1 MGISVTTTAPLVAV
15 LVRLAAAT
23 TSYSNTSSTTS
34 TSFSSSSTSTDGIAG
49 YINSGLGSSDTSSTL
64 ITSSSSIPTS
74 STLPSLTS
82 SSNATITSDSTTN
95 ATITNGLSTNTTL
108 PYPLTTWHSVTY
120 SISCAWNDPLCL
132 TTCQQYYGSC
142 TSEWIAYER
151 NTNVTAI
158 PVSTSY
164 STYTDVDVSTV
175 GVETATTIYSLETTL
190 ALVSDVA
197 TESSIRSLT
206 TVFKETTAASTLVL
220 ASGTPSAS
228 TSIGSTDTRSQL
240 LYSYSA
246 SGVPSPGCS
255 SYDYHDWGCTSGCNP
270 ARCTIMGGT
279 VDLLYW
285 PVATTSLHTIGNST
299 STQIIPLTGSNAT
312 RTAVYDGVTLTSP
325 MVAISFQS
333 AWALDDC
340 SKAVGKNHSGSILP
354 LHPHQVSSIHG
365 NSGPQYITQTTSSV
379 HFYGTWIAAPFNYTN
394 LAMTPVPLEVY
405 LDQPSCW
412 DNFCPTIYTDYR
424 PVLSVPQEV
433 RSLDPA
439 WASCDLYWRVPHGG
453 KSPKEG
459 VNDPPRALQETNEA
473 AGPSTPAGY
482 TITTSSATPSP
493 TPNSPTVTPTA
504 QPVTTSPTSTPA
516 SPSGYTSDEPDETSS
531 PLDPATP
538 TDAQTQA
545 DPTTAANQPVTDDTS
560 SPSDPTT
567 AVDQTANDPTTAA
580 DQPVTEDTSSP
591 SDPTTSVDQTVNDP
605 STPADSSPSQSQT
618 DGEET
623 TPTSAAQTNGNAGT
637 TSPDP
642 AEPSTD
648 NDGSESPTSPT
659 TTATDRSQ
667 ATTEAASQNTQPADP
682 ESGSADST
690 SAVPG
695 NSDPSGQSGSTPV
708 AQPSPSNAIDALTRS
723 QQSEQSDLT
732 QTSVAPEASTA
743 TFTGTDGEEH
753 TAVQSSGAVIV
764 DSTVTVPQGAASSV
778 AGVGQVSAGST
789 AIVVSQDQGAT
800 TIEYEA
806 PSDNSGAASA
816 TQAVFSAN
824 GETYTAIQS
833 DSTAAAVIG
842 NSDTTFT
849 LSQGAT
855 TQIGTQAISV
865 GTSEAVFV
873 GGETVLYSAAT
884 STTTQIVVFTAG
896 GQTYTASQAASTGDV
911 VLGNGG
917 TTVTLSQGAS
927 TQLGSQG
934 VSVGTAG
941 AVIVGSET
949 IIYSAAA
956 PVASQGATFTA
967 SGETYTVLQAS
978 GSLPA
983 VIQGAGTTAT
993 AYPGAAATINGQV
1006 VSINDENSVVVGTQ
1020 TLELSNVPSSQSS
1033 QQAIVTVGGSI
1044 VTADQTGSAIVVA
1057 GSTISN
1063 GGPAVTLNGETLSL
1077 GSSGLVIA
1085 NSGSTQTAILSA
1097 STPTPSTL
1105 AQVEAVLT
1113 HDSRILTV
1121 YQVASSSGI
1130 VEVDG
1135 TRLFV
1140 GGSAVTADGH
1150 TISAASNGVLD
1161 DGTLVPWTTTTIA
1174 GTASEASILQA
1185 SSLGPWG
1192 GSTSA
1197 STSQP
1202 RPASTSGQQSA
1213 ASTSTSDGVRTTM
1226 VMGSLVMCVILALCL
1241 L

>member
-1 MGISVTTTAPLVAV
+1 
-15 LVRLAAAT
+15 
-23 TSYSNTSSTTS
+23 
-34 TSFSSSSTSTDGIAG
+34 
-49 YINSGLGSSDTSSTL
+49 
-64 ITSSSSIPTS
+64 
-74 STLPSLTS
+74 
-82 SSNATITSDSTTN
+82 
-95 ATITNGLSTNTTL
+95 
-108 PYPLTTWHSVTY
+108 
-120 SISCAWNDPLCL
+120 
-132 TTCQQYYGSC
+132 
-142 TSEWIAYER
+142 
-151 NTNVTAI
+151 
-158 PVSTSY
+158 
-164 STYTDVDVSTV
+164 
-175 GVETATTIYSLETTL
+175 
-190 ALVSDVA
+190 
-197 TESSIRSLT
+197 
-206 TVFKETTAASTLVL
+206 
-220 ASGTPSAS
+220 
-228 TSIGSTDTRSQL
+228 
-240 LYSYSA
+240 
-246 SGVPSPGCS
+246 
-255 SYDYHDWGCTSGCNP
+255 
-270 ARCTIMGGT
+270 MGGT

-299 STQIIPLTGSNAT
+299 STEIIPLTGSNIT
-312 RTAVYDGVTLTSP
+312 RTAVYDDVTLTSP
-325 MVAISFQS
+325 TVAISFQT
-333 AWALDDC
+333 AWAVDDC
-340 SKAVGKNHSGSILP
+340 SKAVGKNHTGSIIP
-354 LHPHQVSSIHG
+354 LRPDQVSSIHG
-365 NSGPQYITQTTSSV
+365 NSGPQFITQTTSSI

-394 LAMTPVPLEVY
+394 LAMTPVPM
-405 LDQPSCW
+405 SA
-412 DNFCPTIYTDYR
+412 N
-424 PVLSVPQEV
+424 
-433 RSLDPA
+433 
-439 WASCDLYWRVPHGG
+439 CDLFW
-453 KSPKEG
+453 EG
-459 VNDPPRALQETNEA
+459 IYDPPKALQETNVA
-473 AGPSTPAGY
+473 AGPSTPAEY
-482 TITTSSATPSP
+482 TVTTSSATPSP

-504 QPVTTSPTSTPA
+504 QPVTTSPTATPA
-516 SPSGYTSDEPDETSS
+516 SPSGYTSDEPDETTS
-531 PLDPATP
+531 PADPATP
-538 TDAQTQA
+538 TATQTPA
-545 DPTTAANQPVTDDTS
+545 DPTTAADQPVPDETTSPADPATPTATQTPADPTTAADQPVPDDTS

-567 AVDQTANDPTTAA
+567 AVDQP
-580 DQPVTEDTSSP
+580 
-591 SDPTTSVDQTVNDP
+591 VNDP
-605 STPADSSPSQSQT
+605 STPADSKSQT
-618 DGEET
+618 KEGET

-648 NDGSESPTSPT
+648 NGGSEGPTSPT

-667 ATTEAASQNTQPADP
+667 ATTETASQDTQPADP
-682 ESGSADST
+682 ESDPTDST
-690 SAVPG
+690 AAVPG
-695 NSDPSGQSGSTPV
+695 NSDPSGQSGSTSL
-708 AQPSPSNAIDALTRS
+708 AEPSPTNAIDALTRS
-723 QQSEQSDLT
+723 PQSEQSDPT
-732 QTSVAPEASTA
+732 HTTVAPVASTA

-764 DSTVTVPQGAASSV
+764 DNTVTVSQGAASSV

-800 TIEYEA
+800 TIEYET
-806 PSDNSGAASA
+806 PSDNSVAASA

-855 TQIGTQAISV
+855 TQLGTQAISV

-884 STTTQIVVFTAG
+884 STTTQVVVFTAG
-896 GQTYTASQAASTGDV
+896 GQTFTASQAASAGDV

-917 TTVTLSQGAS
+917 TTITLSQGAS

-934 VSVGTAG
+934 VSVDTAG

-949 IIYSAAA
+949 VIYSAAA

-1006 VSINDENSVVVGTQ
+1006 VSINDENSIVVGTQ
-1020 TLELSNVPSSQSS
+1020 TLELSNVPSAQSL
-1033 QQAIVTVGGSI
+1033 QQAVVTVGGSI
-1044 VTADQTGSAIVVA
+1044 VTAYQTGSVVVVA
-1057 GSTISN
+1057 GSTISS
-1063 GGPAVTLNGETLSL
+1063 GGSAVTLNGETLSL

-1085 NSGSTQTAILSA
+1085 NSGSTQTARLSA
-1097 STPTPSTL
+1097 PTPTPSAL

-1113 HDSRILTV
+1113 HDSRTLTV

-1161 DGTLVPWTTTTIA
+1161 DGTLVPWMTTTIA

-1197 STSQP
+1197 STTQP

-1226 VMGSLVMCVILALCL
+1226 VMGSVVMCLILALCL

>member
-1 MGISVTTTAPLVAV
+1 
-15 LVRLAAAT
+15 
-23 TSYSNTSSTTS
+23 
-34 TSFSSSSTSTDGIAG
+34 
-49 YINSGLGSSDTSSTL
+49 
-64 ITSSSSIPTS
+64 
-74 STLPSLTS
+74 
-82 SSNATITSDSTTN
+82 
-95 ATITNGLSTNTTL
+95 
-108 PYPLTTWHSVTY
+108 
-120 SISCAWNDPLCL
+120 
-132 TTCQQYYGSC
+132 
-142 TSEWIAYER
+142 
-151 NTNVTAI
+151 
-158 PVSTSY
+158 
-164 STYTDVDVSTV
+164 
-175 GVETATTIYSLETTL
+175 
-190 ALVSDVA
+190 
-197 TESSIRSLT
+197 
-206 TVFKETTAASTLVL
+206 
-220 ASGTPSAS
+220 
-228 TSIGSTDTRSQL
+228 
-240 LYSYSA
+240 
-246 SGVPSPGCS
+246 
-255 SYDYHDWGCTSGCNP
+255 
-270 ARCTIMGGT
+270 MGGT

-299 STQIIPLTGSNAT
+299 STEIIPLTGSNIT
-312 RTAVYDGVTLTSP
+312 RTAVYDDVTLTSP
-325 MVAISFQS
+325 TVAISFQT
-333 AWALDDC
+333 AWAVDDC
-340 SKAVGKNHSGSILP
+340 SKAVGKNHTGSIIP
-354 LHPHQVSSIHG
+354 LRPDQVSSIHG
-365 NSGPQYITQTTSSV
+365 NSGPQFITQTTSSI

-394 LAMTPVPLEVY
+394 LAMTPVPM
-405 LDQPSCW
+405 SA
-412 DNFCPTIYTDYR
+412 N
-424 PVLSVPQEV
+424 
-433 RSLDPA
+433 
-439 WASCDLYWRVPHGG
+439 CDLFW
-453 KSPKEG
+453 EG
-459 VNDPPRALQETNEA
+459 IYDPPKALQETNVA

-482 TITTSSATPSP
+482 TVTTSSATPSP

-504 QPVTTSPTSTPA
+504 QPVTTSPTATPP
-516 SPSGYTSDEPDETSS
+516 SPSGYTSDEPDETTS
-531 PLDPATP
+531 PADPATP
-538 TDAQTQA
+538 TATQTPA
-545 DPTTAANQPVTDDTS
+545 DPTTAADQPVPDETTSPADPATPTATQTPADPTTAADQPVPDDTS

-567 AVDQTANDPTTAA
+567 AVDQP
-580 DQPVTEDTSSP
+580 
-591 SDPTTSVDQTVNDP
+591 VNDP
-605 STPADSSPSQSQT
+605 STPADSQSQT
-618 DGEET
+618 NEGET

-648 NDGSESPTSPT
+648 NGGSESPTSPT

-667 ATTEAASQNTQPADP
+667 ATTETASQDTRPADP
-682 ESGSADST
+682 ESDPTDST
-690 SAVPG
+690 AAVPG
-695 NSDPSGQSGSTPV
+695 NSDPSGQSGSTSL
-708 AQPSPSNAIDALTRS
+708 AEPSPTNAIDALTRS
-723 QQSEQSDLT
+723 QQSEQSDPT
-732 QTSVAPEASTA
+732 HTTVAPVASTA

-764 DSTVTVPQGAASSV
+764 DNTVTVSQGAASSV

-800 TIEYEA
+800 TIEYET
-806 PSDNSGAASA
+806 PSGNSVAASA

-884 STTTQIVVFTAG
+884 STTTQIIVFTAG
-896 GQTYTASQAASTGDV
+896 GQTYTASQATSTGDV

-917 TTVTLSQGAS
+917 TTITLSQGAS

-941 AVIVGSET
+941 AVIVGGET
-949 IIYSAAA
+949 VVYSAAA

-967 SGETYTVLQAS
+967 GGETYTVLQAS

-1006 VSINDENSVVVGTQ
+1006 VSINDENSIVVGTQ
-1020 TLELSNVPSSQSS
+1020 TLELSNVPSAQSL
-1033 QQAIVTVGGSI
+1033 QQAVVTVGGSI
-1044 VTADQTGSAIVVA
+1044 VTAYQTGSVVVVA
-1057 GSTISN
+1057 GSTISS
-1063 GGPAVTLNGETLSL
+1063 GGSAVTLNGETLSL

-1085 NSGSTQTAILSA
+1085 NSGSTQTARLSA
-1097 STPTPSTL
+1097 PTPTPSAL

-1113 HDSRILTV
+1113 HDSRTLMV

-1161 DGTLVPWTTTTIA
+1161 DGTLVPWMTTTIA
-1174 GTASEASILQA
+1174 GTASEASILQTT
-1185 SSLGPWG
+1185 SLGPWG
-1192 GSTSA
+1192 SSTSA
-1197 STSQP
+1197 STTQP

-1226 VMGSLVMCVILALCL
+1226 VMGSVVMCLILALCL

>member
-1 MGISVTTTAPLVAV
+1 
-15 LVRLAAAT
+15 
-23 TSYSNTSSTTS
+23 
-34 TSFSSSSTSTDGIAG
+34 
-49 YINSGLGSSDTSSTL
+49 
-64 ITSSSSIPTS
+64 
-74 STLPSLTS
+74 
-82 SSNATITSDSTTN
+82 
-95 ATITNGLSTNTTL
+95 
-108 PYPLTTWHSVTY
+108 
-120 SISCAWNDPLCL
+120 
-132 TTCQQYYGSC
+132 
-142 TSEWIAYER
+142 
-151 NTNVTAI
+151 
-158 PVSTSY
+158 
-164 STYTDVDVSTV
+164 
-175 GVETATTIYSLETTL
+175 
-190 ALVSDVA
+190 
-197 TESSIRSLT
+197 
-206 TVFKETTAASTLVL
+206 
-220 ASGTPSAS
+220 
-228 TSIGSTDTRSQL
+228 
-240 LYSYSA
+240 
-246 SGVPSPGCS
+246 
-255 SYDYHDWGCTSGCNP
+255 
-270 ARCTIMGGT
+270 MGGT

-299 STQIIPLTGSNAT
+299 STEIIPLTGSNIT
-312 RTAVYDGVTLTSP
+312 RTAVYDDVTLTSP
-325 MVAISFQS
+325 TVAISFQT
-333 AWALDDC
+333 AWAVDDC
-340 SKAVGKNHSGSILP
+340 SKAVGKNHTGSIIP
-354 LHPHQVSSIHG
+354 LRPDQVSSIHG
-365 NSGPQYITQTTSSV
+365 NSGPQFITQTTSSI

-394 LAMTPVPLEVY
+394 LAMTPVPMSTTGQSY
-405 LDQPSCW
+405 LCLKK
-412 DNFCPTIYTDYR
+412 F
-424 PVLSVPQEV
+424 
-433 RSLDPA
+433 
-439 WASCDLYWRVPHGG
+439 
-453 KSPKEG
+453 G
-459 VNDPPRALQETNEA
+459 VWIL
-473 AGPSTPAGY
+473 PAGY
-482 TITTSSATPSP
+482 TVTTSSATPSP

-504 QPVTTSPTSTPA
+504 QPVTTSPTATPA
-516 SPSGYTSDEPDETSS
+516 SPSGYTSDEPDETTS
-531 PLDPATP
+531 PADPATP
-538 TDAQTQA
+538 TATQTPA
-545 DPTTAANQPVTDDTS
+545 DPTTAADQPVPDETTSPADPATPTATQTPADPTTAADQPVPDDTS

-567 AVDQTANDPTTAA
+567 AVDQP
-580 DQPVTEDTSSP
+580 
-591 SDPTTSVDQTVNDP
+591 VNDP
-605 STPADSSPSQSQT
+605 STPADSQSQT
-618 DGEET
+618 NEGET

-648 NDGSESPTSPT
+648 NGGSESPTSPT

-667 ATTEAASQNTQPADP
+667 ATTETASQDTRPADP
-682 ESGSADST
+682 ESDPTDST
-690 SAVPG
+690 AAVPG
-695 NSDPSGQSGSTPV
+695 NSDPSGQSGSTSL
-708 AQPSPSNAIDALTRS
+708 AEPSPTNAIDALTRS
-723 QQSEQSDLT
+723 QQSEQSDPT
-732 QTSVAPEASTA
+732 HTTVAPVASTA

-764 DSTVTVPQGAASSV
+764 DNTVTVSQGAASSV

-800 TIEYEA
+800 TIEYET
-806 PSDNSGAASA
+806 PSGNSVAASA

-884 STTTQIVVFTAG
+884 STTTQIIVFTAG
-896 GQTYTASQAASTGDV
+896 GQTYTASQATSTGDV

-917 TTVTLSQGAS
+917 TTITLSQGAS

-941 AVIVGSET
+941 AVIVGGET
-949 IIYSAAA
+949 VVYSAAA

-967 SGETYTVLQAS
+967 GGETYTVLQAS

-1006 VSINDENSVVVGTQ
+1006 VSINDENSIVVGTQ
-1020 TLELSNVPSSQSS
+1020 TLELSNVPSAQSL
-1033 QQAIVTVGGSI
+1033 QQAVVTVGGSI
-1044 VTADQTGSAIVVA
+1044 VTAYQTGSVVVVA
-1057 GSTISN
+1057 GSTISS
-1063 GGPAVTLNGETLSL
+1063 GGSAVTLNGETLSL

-1085 NSGSTQTAILSA
+1085 NSGSTQTARLSA
-1097 STPTPSTL
+1097 PTPTPSAL

-1113 HDSRILTV
+1113 HDSRTLMV

-1161 DGTLVPWTTTTIA
+1161 DGTLVPWMTTTIA
-1174 GTASEASILQA
+1174 GTASEASILQTT
-1185 SSLGPWG
+1185 SLGPWG
-1192 GSTSA
+1192 SSTSA
-1197 STSQP
+1197 STTQP

-1226 VMGSLVMCVILALCL
+1226 VMGSVVMCLILALCL

>member
-1 MGISVTTTAPLVAV
+1 
-15 LVRLAAAT
+15 
-23 TSYSNTSSTTS
+23 
-34 TSFSSSSTSTDGIAG
+34 
-49 YINSGLGSSDTSSTL
+49 
-64 ITSSSSIPTS
+64 
-74 STLPSLTS
+74 
-82 SSNATITSDSTTN
+82 
-95 ATITNGLSTNTTL
+95 
-108 PYPLTTWHSVTY
+108 
-120 SISCAWNDPLCL
+120 
-132 TTCQQYYGSC
+132 
-142 TSEWIAYER
+142 
-151 NTNVTAI
+151 
-158 PVSTSY
+158 
-164 STYTDVDVSTV
+164 
-175 GVETATTIYSLETTL
+175 
-190 ALVSDVA
+190 
-197 TESSIRSLT
+197 
-206 TVFKETTAASTLVL
+206 
-220 ASGTPSAS
+220 
-228 TSIGSTDTRSQL
+228 
-240 LYSYSA
+240 
-246 SGVPSPGCS
+246 
-255 SYDYHDWGCTSGCNP
+255 
-270 ARCTIMGGT
+270 MGGT

-299 STQIIPLTGSNAT
+299 STEIIPLTGSNVT
-312 RTAVYDGVTLTSP
+312 RTAVYDDVTLTSP
-325 MVAISFQS
+325 TVAISFQT
-333 AWALDDC
+333 AWAVDDC
-340 SKAVGKNHSGSILP
+340 SKAVGRNHTGSIIP
-354 LHPHQVSSIHG
+354 LRPDQVSSIHG
-365 NSGPQYITQTTSSV
+365 SSGPQFITQTTSSI

-394 LAMTPVPLEVY
+394 LAMTPVPMSTTGQFY
-405 LDQPSCW
+405 L
-412 DNFCPTIYTDYR
+412 CPKKFGVWILPGY
-424 PVLSVPQEV
+424 VHASLSEHCT
-433 RSLDPA
+433 A
-439 WASCDLYWRVPHGG
+439 NCDLFW
-453 KSPKEG
+453 EG
-459 VNDPPRALQETNEA
+459 IYDPPKALQETNVA

-482 TITTSSATPSP
+482 TVTTSSATPSP

-504 QPVTTSPTSTPA
+504 QPVTTSPTATPA
-516 SPSGYTSDEPDETSS
+516 SPSGYTSDEPDETTS
-531 PLDPATP
+531 PADPATP
-538 TDAQTQA
+538 TATQTPA
-545 DPTTAANQPVTDDTS
+545 DPTTAADQPVPDETTSPADPATPTATQTPADPTTAADQPVPDDTS

-567 AVDQTANDPTTAA
+567 AVDQP
-580 DQPVTEDTSSP
+580 
-591 SDPTTSVDQTVNDP
+591 VNDP
-605 STPADSSPSQSQT
+605 STPADSQSQT
-618 DGEET
+618 KEGET
-623 TPTSAAQTNGNAGT
+623 TPASAAQTNGNAGT

-648 NDGSESPTSPT
+648 NGGSESPTSPT
-659 TTATDRSQ
+659 ITATDRSQ
-667 ATTEAASQNTQPADP
+667 ATTETASQDTQPADP
-682 ESGSADST
+682 ESDSADT
-690 SAVPG
+690 TG
-695 NSDPSGQSGSTPV
+695 NSDLSGQSGSTSL
-708 AQPSPSNAIDALTRS
+708 AEPSPTNAIDALTRS
-723 QQSEQSDLT
+723 QQSEQSDPT
-732 QTSVAPEASTA
+732 QTTVAPVASTA

-764 DSTVTVPQGAASSV
+764 DSTVTVSQGAASSV

-800 TIEYEA
+800 TIEYET
-806 PSDNSGAASA
+806 PSGNSGVAS
-816 TQAVFSAN
+816 TSQAVFSAN

-855 TQIGTQAISV
+855 TQIGTQAISI

-884 STTTQIVVFTAG
+884 STTTQIFVFTAG

-917 TTVTLSQGAS
+917 TTITLSQGAS

-949 IIYSAAA
+949 VVYSAAA

-967 SGETYTVLQAS
+967 GGETYTVLQAS

-1020 TLELSNVPSSQSS
+1020 TLELSNVPSAQSS

-1044 VTADQTGSAIVVA
+1044 VTAYQTGSVVVVA
-1057 GSTISN
+1057 GSTISS
-1063 GGPAVTLNGETLSL
+1063 GGSAVTLNGETLSL
-1077 GSSGLVIA
+1077 GSSDLVIA
-1085 NSGSTQTAILSA
+1085 NSRSTQTARLSA
-1097 STPTPSTL
+1097 PTPTPSAL

-1113 HDSRILTV
+1113 HDSRTLTV

-1161 DGTLVPWTTTTIA
+1161 DGTLVPWMTTTIA

-1197 STSQP
+1197 STVQP

-1226 VMGSLVMCVILALCL
+1226 VMGSVMMCLILALCL